1 MTVEVGI
8 LNKHGVALA
17 TDSAV
22 TIGNGRGYYNTANK
36 LFALSKYQPVA
47 IMLYSN
53 AAFMECPLEIIVK
66 EYRKSLKDAKFDT
79 LKEYWEDFKEYLK
92 NFVID
97 YKINQK
103 EILVDEIANFLDDVD
118 IEIQME
124 IKKYTRKLEEL
135 KDSDEISERDIT
147 SEINDI
153 IYSTLLSINE
163 NFDEMEDDPQF
174 IDMLPEVKELIE
186 EDVKDKI
193 DLIIGIELSDE
204 MTELLL
210 NFCYKILT
218 KKIVFP
224 THTGIVIA
232 GYGEKEVYPSMVS
245 AEISGCYFNKLK
257 ISNERVDEINNSIS
271 ASIIPFAQDDVIKT
285 FMNGIDVNY
294 MDIIKNVIE
303 NNDTLNKLD
312 VDGKCREELINKITS
327 ECAQMSHS
335 SHWGPMVSTVS
346 SAPKEE
352 LSQMAETLV
361 NLTSFRRK
369 LNMDEHSQTV
379 GGPVD
384 VAVITKGDGL
394 IWIKRKQYFSKEI
407 NHQFMHNYF
416 R

>member
-8 LNKHGVALA
+8 LNKQGVALA

-53 AAFMECPLEIIVK
+53 AAFMECPLEIIIK
-66 EYRKSLKDAKFDT
+66 EYRKKLKEDKFDT
-79 LKEYWEDFKEYLK
+79 LKEYWDDFKDFLK
-92 NFVID
+92 KFVIE
-97 YKINQK
+97 YKIEQK
-103 EILVDEIANFLDDVD
+103 NILVDEIANFLDDVD
-118 IEIQME
+118 IEIQRA
-124 IKKYTRKLEEL
+124 IKAYTKKLEQEN
-135 KDSDEISERDIT
+135 ENITEVDIT

-153 IYSTLLSINE
+153 INRTLVDINE
-163 NFDEMEDDPQF
+163 NFEKIENDDQF
-174 IDMLPEVKELIE
+174 IDILDEIKEEIE
-186 EDVKDKI
+186 DDIKDKI

-204 MTELLL
+204 MTDLLL
-210 NFCYKILT
+210 SFCYKVLT

-224 THTGIVIA
+224 SHTGIVIA
-232 GYGEKEVYPSMVS
+232 GYGDKEVYPSIVS
-245 AEISGCYFNKLK
+245 GEVSGCYFNKLK
-257 ISNERVDEINNSIS
+257 IANERVDEINNSIR

-294 MDIIKNVIE
+294 MERIQSVIE
-303 NNDTLNKLD
+303 NNTMLKELD
-312 VDGKCREELINKITS
+312 VDGKCREELIKKIAS
-327 ECAQMSHS
+327 ECEEMSHTN
-335 SHWGPMVSTVS
+335 HWGPMVTTVS

-369 LNMDEHSQTV
+369 MNMDEYSQTV

-394 IWIKRKQYFSKEI
+394 IWIKRKQYFSKDI
-407 NHQFMHNYF
+407 NHQFIHNYF
-416 R
+416 K